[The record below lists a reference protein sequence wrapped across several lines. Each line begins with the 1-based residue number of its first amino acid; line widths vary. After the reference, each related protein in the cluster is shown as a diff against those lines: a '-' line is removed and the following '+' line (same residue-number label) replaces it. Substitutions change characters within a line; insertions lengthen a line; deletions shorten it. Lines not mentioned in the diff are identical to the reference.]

1 MADGDRQRQQTL
13 YERAL
18 KTSLQGL
25 ALLENSPSEN
35 VAEYQGTVLLEIAE
49 LLLELER
56 GAEALPYST
65 RAVATLD
72 QHPILWTRTPEQIL
86 YIHARALRLNNQIDA
101 ADQYLR
107 RAYERLCCVHNSLNN
122 PEYRRTWLEDVRP
135 NRQLV
140 ADAQTYLGLTPPPA

>member
-1 MADGDRQRQQTL
+1 MLPLPSRYR
-13 YERAL
+13 
-18 KTSLQGL
+18 
-25 ALLENSPSEN
+25 LEN
-35 VAEYQGTVLLEIAE
+35 E
-49 LLLELER
+49 LGHGGM
-56 GAEALPYST
+56 GAVY

-86 YIHARALRLNNQIDA
+86 YTHARALRLNNQIDA
-101 ADQYLR
+101 ADQYLQ